1 MEFPMIYQNSVVFI
15 LCFSTSDIYLSM
27 YDSSRKN
34 YLWMML
40 FEKEVLFL
48 PPPSPPSF
56 VQDVSCSWCGC
67 SGANY
72 VWDAVPHRI
81 QSHKGLRL
89 TVATCVPHNLTGM
102 EFFFMILSSNL
113 TFMESHVFIGNLCF
127 GHMAF
132 PFFFQLINDLF
143 QLLPVSDSLYL
154 STFCTWCYSWSLQCK
169 LYLEG
174 HTPTLSARTDG
185 ANM

>member
-1 MEFPMIYQNSVVFI
+1 MIYQNSVVSI
-15 LCFSTSDIYLSM
+15 LCFSTSRHLFIYVWFIEV
-27 YDSSRKN
+27 N
-34 YLWMML
+34 YFWMML
-40 FEKEVLFL
+40 FEKKVLFL
-48 PPPSPPSF
+48 FPPSSF

-81 QSHKGLRL
+81 QSRKGLRL
-89 TVATCVPHNLTGM
+89 TVAACVPHNLTGM
-102 EFFFMILSSNL
+102 AFFFMILSSNL

-132 PFFFQLINDLF
+132 PFSFQLINDLF

-174 HTPTLSARTDG
+174 DTPTLSARTDG

>member
-1 MEFPMIYQNSVVFI
+1 MHGIPYDLSELSG
-15 LCFSTSDIYLSM
+15 LFSTSDIYLSM
-27 YDSSRKN
+27 LIHRGK
-34 YLWMML
+34 
-40 FEKEVLFL
+40 LFL
-48 PPPSPPSF
+48 NDAVWKGSFVSIPPPPSF

-67 SGANY
+67 SGTNY

-174 HTPTLSARTDG
+174 HTPTLFR
-185 ANM
+185 